1 MNEELEE
8 LQSGQESAKEQRFS
22 SAGFQFIHEYFAEV
36 AKDNPHLHCIEYED
50 RIFTYEEINRRAN
63 KLARYIKNIGAGP
76 EQIIGLYLERTPEMI
91 ISILAVFKAGAAYA
105 PISTAYPKDRFEY
118 LINDAGLEVILTS
131 SNLERGLSN
140 LNTKA
145 PVTFVYLDKEKE
157 DIDRESEEEVP
168 CLNER
173 NNLAYVIFTSG
184 STGRPKGVMI
194 EHRGIPNMVLE
205 QINAFNIN
213 KNDRVLQYASIA
225 FDASVSEIFTALLAG
240 AVLVLL
246 PNKGLYLGED
256 LYQVLRKKKIT
267 VVTLTPSVLNTLPPK
282 ELPALK
288 TLVSAGE
295 ACTKKLIDYWSSKL
309 NFINAYGPTECTVCA
324 SMNICSSADEGV
336 SLGKPI
342 ANTAFYLLDKQL
354 CPVPA
359 GETGELCI
367 AGIGL
372 ARGYLNLTSLT
383 EESFCRNP
391 FMDGISERLYRT
403 GDICRRVSKDSFEWV
418 GREDNQV
425 KIAGLRIDLDELIQV
440 LREYPGILDA
450 VITIVDDSFKNKQV
464 YAYIITDSSQK
475 LSIKEIKAYVRA
487 KLPAYMVPSRFMFI
501 SEIPVLESG
510 KLDKNSLPSMEDV
523 RPDIDAAYAEPRNRM
538 EETIAQI
545 WCEILKIDRVGIYD
559 NFFDLG
565 GQSLMATQIVS
576 RIRSTL
582 GMEIPLHVL
591 FEAASTVEQTAA
603 AIERYQLEQYEPKE
617 LEQLLSELEGLSEEE
632 LAAIL
637 KEME

>member
-1 MNEELEE
+1 MKDALED
-8 LQSGQESAKEQRFS
+8 SFK
-22 SAGFQFIHEYFAEV
+22 FIHEYFAEV

-105 PISTAYPKDRFEY
+105 PISTAYPKDRLEY
-118 LINDAGLEVILTS
+118 LINDAGLQVILTS
-131 SNLERGLSN
+131 SNLERGLSK

-194 EHRGIPNMVLE
+194 EHGGITNMVLE

-240 AVLVLL
+240 AALVLL

-367 AGIGL
+367 AGVGL

-403 GDICRRVSKDSFEWV
+403 GDICRRGSKDSFEWV

-523 RPDIDAAYAEPRNRM
+523 RPDIDAAYAEPRSQM
-538 EETIAQI
+538 EAAIAQI

-603 AIERYQLEQYEPKE
+603 AIERYQLEQYEPEE

>member
-105 PISTAYPKDRFEY
+105 PISTAYPKDRLEY

-194 EHRGIPNMVLE
+194 EHRGIPNMILE

-391 FMDGISERLYRT
+391 FMDGISEQLYRT